1 MLNRIQTHRFKK
13 TAVAIALASIAVPAF
28 SASNEE
34 LDQRIRILERQ
45 LENQQEAADAKSK
58 ESAKVTADS
67 KGFTIQSANGDYALS
82 LGGVLQTDARFF
94 NGDGSA
100 AGFADQFLLRRVEPS
115 IKGKLGKYVSFVITP
130 QFGGDTT
137 GTRLLDFY
145 TDLKFDPAAS
155 VRVGRFKE
163 GVGLENLQSTPAI
176 TFIERGL
183 TNNLSPTREIGV
195 LLNGLVLNDT
205 LQYGLGIFNGASD
218 GSDGAEVKEADNRH
232 EYVARIFAEPFK
244 NTPGI
249 LQGLGFGVAGTAGAT
264 RGTASNAAANVLIS
278 SGSGN
283 YVSPGQQKIF
293 GYRAAV
299 NADGQHSHL
308 APQAYWYY
316 NNYGLLSEYIISEAE
331 VVNGARRDTLRHTAY
346 QFIFNYVLTGEDSG
360 YRGIKPSTPFQ
371 IGTDGW
377 GAFEVALRTGGL
389 NLDSDAF
396 AGGATSFADPTTQVS
411 RAREYGLATNWYLN
425 ANTKLGLNY
434 EYTTYSGG
442 NNAASNGNR
451 DTERAIL
458 ARLQIAY

>member
-1 MLNRIQTHRFKK
+1 MLDFIQTGRLKK
-13 TAVAIALASIAVPAF
+13 TALAIALSAIAAPAF
-28 SASNEE
+28 SATNEE

-45 LENQQEAADAKSK
+45 LENQQEAADTKAK
-58 ESAKVTADS
+58 ESAKVTADN

-82 LGGVLQTDARFF
+82 LRGVLQTDARFF
-94 NGDGSA
+94 TGDNNGTTFS
-100 AGFADQFLLRRVEPS
+100 DQFLLRRVEPS
-115 IKGKLGKYVSFVITP
+115 IQGKLGKYVSFVITP

-163 GVGLENLQSTPAI
+163 GIGLENLQSTPAI

-195 LLNGLVLNDT
+195 LLNGLALNDT

-232 EYVARIFAEPFK
+232 ELVARIFTEPFK
-244 NTPGI
+244 NTPGF
-249 LQGLGFGVAGTAGAT
+249 LQGLGFGVAGTSGVT
-264 RGTASNAAANVLIS
+264 KGTASNAAANVLIS

-316 NNYGLLSEYIISEAE
+316 NNYGLLSEYIISESE
-331 VVNGARRDTLRHTAY
+331 VVNGANSDTLRHTAY
-346 QFIFNYVLTGEDSG
+346 QFIFNYVLTGEDTSFKG
-360 YRGIKPSTPFQ
+360 VKPSTPFQ
-371 IGTDGW
+371 IGSDGW
-377 GAFEVALRTGGL
+377 GAFEVALRAGGL
-389 NLDSDAF
+389 NIDSNAF
-396 AGGATSFADPTTQVS
+396 AGGGTSFADPTTQVN

-425 ANTKLGLNY
+425 YNTKIGLNY
-434 EYTTYSGG
+434 EYTKFTGG
-442 NNAASNGNR
+442 RGTQDR

>member
-1 MLNRIQTHRFKK
+1 MLNPVHIQRFKK
-13 TAVAIALASIAVPAF
+13 SALAITLAAIAAPAF

-34 LDQRIRILERQ
+34 LDQPIRILERQ
-45 LENQQEAADAKSK
+45 LENQQEAADTKAK
-58 ESAKVTADS
+58 ESAKVTADT

-94 NGDGSA
+94 TGDTSGA
-100 AGFADQFLLRRVEPS
+100 AFADQFLIRRVEPS

-130 QFGGDTT
+130 QFGGSTT

-163 GVGLENLQSTPAI
+163 GIGLENLQSTPNL

-183 TNNLSPTREIGV
+183 TNNLSPTREIGAS
-195 LLNGLVLNDT
+195 LNGLVLSDT
-205 LQYGLGIFNGASD
+205 LFYSVGIFNGTSE
-218 GSDGAEVKEADNRH
+218 GSDGAEVTEADNRH
-232 EYVARIFAEPFK
+232 EYAARIFAEPFK
-244 NTPGI
+244 NDPGF
-249 LQGLGFGVAGTAGAT
+249 LQGLGFGVAGTVGAT
-264 RGTASNAAANVLIS
+264 RGTASNAAVNVLIS

-283 YVSPGQQKIF
+283 YVSPGQNKIF
-293 GYRAAV
+293 GYRAAT
-299 NADGQHSHL
+299 NADGYRGHL

-331 VVNGARRDTLRHTAY
+331 VVNGANRDYLRHTAY
-346 QFIFNYVLTGEDSG
+346 QFIFNYVITGEDAG
-360 YRGIKPSTPFQ
+360 YKGVKPSTPFQ
-371 IGTDGW
+371 IGNDGW

-389 NLDSDAF
+389 NIDSDSF

-411 RAREYGLATNWYLN
+411 RAREYGFATNWYLN
-425 ANTKLGLNY
+425 ANTKIGLNY
-434 EYTTYSGG
+434 EYTTFSGG
-442 NNAASNGNR
+442 NVAASDGNR
-451 DTERAIL
+451 DPEHAIL